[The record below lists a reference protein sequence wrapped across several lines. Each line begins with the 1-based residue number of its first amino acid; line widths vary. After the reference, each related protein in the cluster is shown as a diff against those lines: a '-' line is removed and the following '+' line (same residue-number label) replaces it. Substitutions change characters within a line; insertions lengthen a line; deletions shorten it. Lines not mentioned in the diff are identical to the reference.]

1 MIKIGTQEILD
12 CRIGGT
18 QVNKVYLG
26 ANLVWDFTTMPYNLF
41 IGGVASTL
49 STASLLATKLGVSS
63 SIITDYTIVGDDIK
77 CVITTPFSIPTL
89 SWQNDTNVTYFL
101 AYGNIITSIGIGNFE
116 NFANLE
122 LFYCEGNPG
131 FNTVFNGRTIALVCE
146 LPELTILSESA
157 FYTNFSSNKSDI
169 FYMPL
174 CVQLG
179 TVPSVNENCFFDI
192 GSGSKIYVDP
202 FLQTCNAGGPDAD
215 LVYAVSRGAIVR
227 YVTNFT
233 APNQITDL
241 SAGTIY
247 STAVQLNF
255 TTPSTTNAI
264 EYYDVFVDGVFY
276 QRITANAQFIIG
288 LDPVT
293 NYDIT
298 VVAVDIFYN
307 KSIVSN
313 SINVT
318 TASVDADAST
328 FITNASISDSTQQTA
343 INNLVVNHKVYGLWT
358 KKKAIYPIVGGTANQ
373 HKYNLKNTSTF
384 MLTYTG
390 TVTHSANGMQTSS
403 SYANT
408 QLNLL
413 TEYPGF
419 LNSGCFSFY
428 SRTETPTGDGWNIG
442 VGNTATGNPLWGL
455 AFRRTGTNDIH
466 FDKGDISSNGRL
478 SSTTTDARGLIQGN
492 ITASNNSKIFING
505 VVKVSSTLTASG
517 TPSNGNVYIGA
528 MNPTSGSLLYMNNEC
543 AFVSIGDGLTDDELL
558 KEYEIVQ
565 IFQTMLGRNV

>member
-1 MIKIGTQEILD
+1 MRYYSLINSMSKGVSI
-12 CRIGGT
+12 
-18 QVNKVYLG
+18 
-26 ANLVWDFTTMPYNLF
+26 PYNLY
-41 IGGVASTL
+41 IGGVSSTL

-63 SIITDYTIVGDDIK
+63 SIITDYTIVGSDIK
-77 CVITTPFSIPTL
+77 CVITTPFSMPTL
-89 SWQNDTNVTYFL
+89 SWQNDANVTYFL

-116 NFANLE
+116 NFANLK
-122 LFYCEGNPG
+122 LFYCEGNPL
-131 FNTVFNGRTIALVCE
+131 FNTVFNSRTKALTCE
-146 LPELTILSESA
+146 LPQLTILAESA
-157 FYTNFSSNKSDI
+157 FYTTTASNKSDI

-179 TVPSVNENCFFDI
+179 TIPAINEDCFFNI

-202 FLQTCNAGGPDAD
+202 FLQTCNAGAPDAD

-247 STAVQLNF
+247 STAIQLNF

-264 EYYDVFVDGVFY
+264 DYYDVFVDNVFY
-276 QRITANAQFIIG
+276 QRITANAQYIIG
-288 LDPVT
+288 LNPVT
-293 NYDIT
+293 NYNVT

-318 TASVDADAST
+318 TASIDADAST
-328 FITNASISDSTQQTA
+328 FITNASITDSTQQTA
-343 INNLVVNHKVYGLWT
+343 INNLVVNFKVFGLWS
-358 KKKAIYPIVGGTANQ
+358 KKKAIYPFVGGTAST
-373 HKYNLKNTSTF
+373 HKFNLKNPVDTDAGF
-384 MLTYTG
+384 RLTYTG

-408 QLNLL
+408 HLNLL
-413 TEYPGF
+413 TEYAGF
-419 LNSGCFSFY
+419 LSSGCFSFY
-428 SRTETPTGDGWNIG
+428 SRTQTPTGDGWNMG

-455 AFRRTGTNDIH
+455 AFRRTGSNDIH
-466 FDKGDISSNGRL
+466 FDKGNISSNGRL

-528 MNPTSGSLLYMNNEC
+528 MNPTSGALLYMNNQC
-543 AFVSIGDGLTDDELL
+543 AYVAIGDGLTDFELL

-565 IFQTMLGRNV
+565 IFQTTLGRNV